1 MSDELKEQTKNVES
15 LRLRAAANLYISQI
29 DDLDTLDRLQRLV
42 DKRRRELT
50 EGMKRQMKL
59 AQSPSRPI

>member
-1 MSDELKEQTKNVES
+1 MSDELREQTKNIES

-29 DDLDTLDRLQRLV
+29 NDLDTLERLQRLI

-50 EGMKRQMKL
+50 EKMITNHPKYNQHN
-59 AQSPSRPI
+59 

>member
-1 MSDELKEQTKNVES
+1 MSDELREQTKNIES

-29 DDLDTLDRLQRLV
+29 NDLDTLGRLQRLV

-50 EGMKRQMKL
+50 EKMITNHPKYNQHN
-59 AQSPSRPI
+59 

>member
-1 MSDELKEQTKNVES
+1 MSDELREQTKNIES

-29 DDLDTLDRLQRLV
+29 NDLDTLERLQRLV

-50 EGMKRQMKL
+50 EKMITNHPKYNQHN
-59 AQSPSRPI
+59 